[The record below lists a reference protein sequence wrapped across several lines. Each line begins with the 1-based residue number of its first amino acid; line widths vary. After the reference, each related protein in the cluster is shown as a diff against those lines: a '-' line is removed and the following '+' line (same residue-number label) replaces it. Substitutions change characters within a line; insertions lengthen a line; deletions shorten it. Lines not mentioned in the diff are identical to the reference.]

1 MNSEFSDD
9 MDILSLERELQS
21 LTPVAP
27 SHKLVQAMKA
37 RMEPVPRRVQ
47 PAAPRIAA
55 FPWRRMVAPAAAAA
69 AAVAVMN
76 MDGAKRGGKSGSVA
90 VASNEPSQAVTWEPM
105 PMLPKYRK
113 MFDLGYVFTGDFD
126 VRTGEPNFIEP
137 ELAGFYQ
144 QMSRRWQFDSGSAR
158 GSFAGSNRYV
168 VPDGHGTPAHGTP
181 AMNFQWK

>member
-1 MNSEFSDD
+1 MNSDFSDD

-27 SHKLVQAMKA
+27 SQKLVQAIKA

-47 PAAPRIAA
+47 PAAPRITA

-76 MDGAKRGGKSGSVA
+76 MEGAKRGGKSATA
-90 VASNEPSQAVTWEPM
+90 VASSNEPAQAVTWEPM

-126 VRTGEPNFIEP
+126 VLTGEPNFIEP
-137 ELAGFYQ
+137 ELASLYQ
-144 QMSRRWQFDSGSAR
+144 QLSRRWQSDSESPR
-158 GSFAGSNRYV
+158 GSFAGPVRYV
-168 VPDGHGTPAHGTP
+168 VPAGHDTP
-181 AMNFQWK
+181 AMNLQWK